1 MKPSL
6 DEKLKKIFEMMDTDG
21 NGTVDAQEFTA
32 FLKKEQNKAT
42 QALLVRSMRN
52 DTKLMSL
59 DEFRA
64 FFADLIKRQ
73 DYTEQQ
79 LETTLGNI
87 ISSREAVA
95 VAAQP
100 ANQEQSHDALDGI
113 AEEQEENQHE
123 ENEQRC
129 TNFNVHLSDA
139 GSDSSYYLIHQIES
153 PKF

>member
-21 NGTVDAQEFTA
+21 NGTVDGQEFTA

-52 DTKLMSL
+52 ESKLMSL

-79 LETTLGNI
+79 LETTLGSI
-87 ISSREAVA
+87 ISSREAA
-95 VAAQP
+95 AAAAAAQP
-100 ANQEQSHDALDGI
+100 ANQEESHDALVGI
-113 AEEQEENQHE
+113 AEEQEEDE
-123 ENEQRC
+123 EPKCANA
-129 TNFNVHLSDA
+129 NLHLSDA
-139 GSDSSYYLIHQIES
+139 DSDSSYYLIHQIQS